1 MTSPDRKELS
11 LNTFKPPIYIASD
24 PKLWFSLLE
33 CNFKSNRMT
42 SSLTKFNQATS
53 VLPSDVLS
61 HVADVISQ
69 ASTADQPYETL
80 KEAVITR
87 FQASQTQRLQELLSR
102 EELGAEKPT
111 QLLLRMKRLIGETY
125 EHFDKQL
132 FLELFYQ
139 RLPNFKNW
147 STYENGS

>member
-1 MTSPDRKELS
+1 
-11 LNTFKPPIYIASD
+11 
-24 PKLWFSLLE
+24 
-33 CNFKSNRMT
+33 MT
-42 SSLTKFNQATS
+42 SSLTKFNHSTS

-69 ASTADQPYETL
+69 AVTADQPYETL
-80 KEAVITR
+80 KEAIIAR

-111 QLLLRMKRLIGETY
+111 QLLLRTKRLIGETY

-132 FLELFYQ
+132 FLKLFYQ
-139 RLPNFKNW
+139 RIPTNIQQHLFTVRKQLSIDKLAELTDEFQAATPGV
-147 STYENGS
+147 STNDSCREISSDYI